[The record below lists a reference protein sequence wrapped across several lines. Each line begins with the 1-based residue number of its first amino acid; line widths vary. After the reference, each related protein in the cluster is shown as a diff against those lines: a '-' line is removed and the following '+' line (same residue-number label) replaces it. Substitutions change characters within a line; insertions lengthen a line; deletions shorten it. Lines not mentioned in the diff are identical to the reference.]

1 MIPQDI
7 SCASPASNEPKM
19 PSETL
24 TNILENDTILYAIQ
38 RATNI
43 EYLPAQSSANEGLI
57 STLNND
63 SNETML
69 AQLNEIIDKRLLNA
83 IFQPIIHLQSG
94 EIIGYE
100 GLIRGPSDSPMH
112 SPLSLFKVAW
122 ANNLTV
128 VVEHLCR
135 RVVLERFAEL
145 GLPGKLFL
153 NVSPESLLQRDAK
166 HGETLDYIH
175 KIGIDP
181 GNVIIELT
189 ENQPT
194 YDYNLLLEAVMHYRD
209 MGFQIAIDDLGA
221 GFSSLRLWSELR
233 PEYVKIDMHFIQ
245 GINRDPVKLQFVRS
259 IQEIAEQSGTI
270 VIAEGIETQ
279 AELLLIRDLG
289 VACGQ
294 GYHIARHHSTPATTL
309 SAEVAKALIRNGVAV
324 YPQKNGLQQ
333 NIATVQKLL
342 RKVPTVTSDIL
353 NNEVYELF
361 LNESDL

>member
-7 SCASPASNEPKM
+7 SCASPVIDASKIPLT
-19 PSETL
+19 TL
-24 TNILENDTILYAIQ
+24 TNISEHDTISYAKQ

-43 EYLPAQSSANEGLI
+43 EYTLAQSSVNEVLI
-57 STLNND
+57 SSLKND
-63 SNETML
+63 GNDMML

-83 IFQPIIHLQSG
+83 ILQPIIHLQSG

-100 GLIRGPSDSPMH
+100 GLIRSPSDSLMH

-128 VVEHLCR
+128 IVEHLCR

-145 GLPGKLFL
+145 SLPGKLFL

-175 KIGIDP
+175 EIGINP
-181 GNVIIELT
+181 GDVIIELT
-189 ENQPT
+189 ESQPT
-194 YDYNLLLEAVMHYRD
+194 YDYNLLLEAVMHYRN
-209 MGFQIAIDDLGA
+209 MGFQIAIDDLGE

-245 GINRDPVKLQFVRS
+245 GINRDPIKLQFVRS

-294 GYHIARHHSTPATTL
+294 GYHIARPHSTPATTL

-324 YPQKNGLQQ
+324 YPQKKGFQQ

-342 RKVPTVTSDIL
+342 RKVPTVISDIL
-353 NNEVYELF
+353 NN
-361 LNESDL
+361 